1 MLSKKIK
8 FLKYKNRNFSINSKE
23 VKKNDIFFA
32 IEGSKQSGV
41 LYSSEALSK
50 GAFKVV
56 TSKNI
61 KNKNYLVVKNVRKFL
76 AEACSVKYKEKP
88 NNIIA
93 VTGTNG
99 KSSVA
104 NFYFQILK
112 NLKKNSA
119 AIGTLGIFYKNK
131 FKRTSLTT
139 PDTITIHKE
148 LNFLKRN
155 KINYVCLEASSH
167 GLHQN
172 RLDSINFKA
181 GIFTNFTQ
189 DHLDYHKNL
198 KNYLKA
204 KLYLFSSLL
213 KKNSFAIIDTDI
225 PEYSILNKICK
236 RRKINILSFGSKGN
250 TIKLISHNYL
260 GKQQIIKINFLNKI
274 YNIRINLIGDFQIK
288 NLFAAI
294 LAAYLS
300 SENPNKIINTLSK
313 IKSTK
318 GRMQYVGSKKKHS
331 AVVVDYAHTPDA
343 LKKSLQTLAKQF
355 NKKIDLVFGCGG
367 DRDQGKRYKMGRIA
381 NQFASKI
388 YLTNDNPRSEN
399 PNFIISQIKKGCP
412 KSKIILDRKIAI
424 RSAIK
429 NLNTD
434 SILLIAGKGH
444 ENYQIINNKKKYF
457 SDQKVSKKFLK

>member
-8 FLKYKNRNFSINSKE
+8 FLKYQNRNFSINSKK
-23 VKKNDIFFA
+23 VNKNDIFFA
-32 IEGSKQSGV
+32 IEGSKQSGS

-50 GAFKVV
+50 GAYKIV

-61 KNKNYLVVKNVRKFL
+61 RNKNYLIVKNVKKFL

-88 NNIIA
+88 KNIIA

-112 NLKKNSA
+112 NLKINSA

-131 FKRTSLTT
+131 VKRINLTT
-139 PDTITIHKE
+139 PDIITIHKE
-148 LNFLKRN
+148 LNFLKKK
-155 KINYVCLEASSH
+155 KIDNVCLEASSH

-172 RLDSINFKA
+172 RLDGINFTA

-198 KNYLKA
+198 KNYLQA

-213 KKNSFAIIDTDI
+213 KKNSFAILDTDI
-225 PEYSILNKICK
+225 PEFSIISKICK
-236 RRKINILSFGSKGN
+236 KRKIKILSFGSKGN
-250 TIKLISHNYL
+250 AIKLISHYYF
-260 GKQQIIKINFLNKI
+260 GKKQIIKINFLNKI
-274 YNIRINLIGDFQIK
+274 YNIKLDLIGDFQIK

-294 LAAYLS
+294 LASYLS
-300 SENPNKIINTLSK
+300 VKNPDQIINVLSK
-313 IKSTK
+313 IRSAT
-318 GRMQYVGSKKKHS
+318 GRMQYVGNKKKS

-355 NKKIDLVFGCGG
+355 NKKVDVVFGCGG
-367 DRDQGKRYKMGRIA
+367 DRDKGKRYKMGKIA

-399 PNFIISQIKKGCP
+399 PTSIINQIKTGC
-412 KSKIILDRKIAI
+412 SRAKIILDRKIAI
-424 RSAIK
+424 KTAIN
-429 NLNTD
+429 NLNTE
-434 SILLIAGKGH
+434 SNLLIAGKGH
-444 ENYQIINNKKKYF
+444 ENYQIINNQKKYF
-457 SDQKVSKKFLK
+457 SDQKVSKLFLK

>member
-8 FLKYKNRNFSINSKE
+8 LLKYQNRNFSINSKK
-23 VKKNDIFFA
+23 VNKNDIFFA
-32 IEGSKQSGV
+32 IEGSKQSGS

-50 GAFKVV
+50 GAYKVI

-61 KNKNYLVVKNVRKFL
+61 RNKNYLIVKNVKKFL
-76 AEACSVKYKEKP
+76 VEACSVKYKEKP
-88 NNIIA
+88 KNIIA

-112 NLKKNSA
+112 NLKINSA

-131 FKRTSLTT
+131 VKRTNLTT
-139 PDTITIHKE
+139 PDIITIHKE
-148 LNFLKRN
+148 LNFFKKK
-155 KINYVCLEASSH
+155 KIDNVCLEASSH

-172 RLDSINFKA
+172 RLDGINFTA

-198 KNYLKA
+198 KNYLQA

-213 KKNSFAIIDTDI
+213 KKNSFAIVDTDI
-225 PEYSILNKICK
+225 PEFPIINKICNK
-236 RRKINILSFGSKGN
+236 RKIKILSFGSRGN
-250 TIKLISHNYL
+250 AIKLISHYYF
-260 GKQQIIKINFLNKI
+260 GKKQIIKINFLNKI
-274 YNIRINLIGDFQIK
+274 YNIKVDLIGDFQIK
-288 NLFAAI
+288 NLFASM
-294 LAAYLS
+294 LASYLS
-300 SENPNKIINTLSK
+300 VKNSDKIVKTLSK
-313 IKSTK
+313 IKFAD
-318 GRMQYVGSKKKHS
+318 GRMQFVGIKEKS

-355 NKKIDLVFGCGG
+355 NKKVDVVFGCGG
-367 DRDQGKRYKMGRIA
+367 DRDRGKRYKMGKIA

-399 PNFIISQIKKGCP
+399 PNSIIKQIKKGCSR
-412 KSKIILDRKIAI
+412 SKIILDRKIAI
-424 RSAIK
+424 KTAIN

-444 ENYQIINNKKKYF
+444 ENYQIINNQKKYF
-457 SDQKVSKKFLK
+457 SDQKVSKFFLK

>member
-8 FLKYKNRNFSINSKE
+8 FLKYQNRNFSINSKK
-23 VKKNDIFFA
+23 VNKNDIFFA
-32 IEGSKQSGV
+32 IEGSKQSGS

-50 GAFKVV
+50 GAYKIV

-61 KNKNYLVVKNVRKFL
+61 RNKNYLIVKNVKKFL

-88 NNIIA
+88 KNIIA

-112 NLKKNSA
+112 NLKINSA

-131 FKRTSLTT
+131 VKRINLTT
-139 PDTITIHKE
+139 PDIITIHKE
-148 LNFLKRN
+148 LNFLKKK
-155 KINYVCLEASSH
+155 KIDNVCLEASSH

-172 RLDSINFKA
+172 RLDGINFTA

-198 KNYLKA
+198 KNYLQA

-213 KKNSFAIIDTDI
+213 KKNSFAVLDTDI
-225 PEYSILNKICK
+225 PEFSIISKICNK
-236 RRKINILSFGSKGN
+236 RKIKILSFGSKGN
-250 TIKLISHNYL
+250 AIKLISHYYF
-260 GKQQIIKINFLNKI
+260 GKKQIIKINFLNKI
-274 YNIRINLIGDFQIK
+274 YNIKLDLIGDFQIK

-294 LAAYLS
+294 LASYLS
-300 SENPNKIINTLSK
+300 EKNPDQIINVLSK
-313 IKSTK
+313 IRSAT
-318 GRMQYVGSKKKHS
+318 GRMQYVGNKKKS

-355 NKKIDLVFGCGG
+355 NKKVDIVFGCGG
-367 DRDQGKRYKMGRIA
+367 DRDKGKRYKMGKIA

-399 PNFIISQIKKGCP
+399 PTSIIKQIKTGC
-412 KSKIILDRKIAI
+412 SRAKIILDRKIAI
-424 RSAIK
+424 KTAIN
-429 NLNTD
+429 NLNTE
-434 SILLIAGKGH
+434 SNLLIAGKGH
-444 ENYQIINNKKKYF
+444 ENYQIINNQKKYF
-457 SDQKVSKKFLK
+457 SDQKVSKLFLK

>member
-8 FLKYKNRNFSINSKE
+8 FLKYQNRNFSINSKK
-23 VKKNDIFFA
+23 VNKNDIFFA
-32 IEGSKQSGV
+32 IEGSKQSGS

-50 GAFKVV
+50 GAYKVV
-56 TSKNI
+56 TSKKI
-61 KNKNYLVVKNVRKFL
+61 RNKNYLIVKNVKKFL

-88 NNIIA
+88 KNIIA

-112 NLKKNSA
+112 NLKINSA

-131 FKRTSLTT
+131 VKRTNLTT
-139 PDTITIHKE
+139 PDIITIHKE
-148 LNFLKRN
+148 LNFLKKK
-155 KINYVCLEASSH
+155 KIDNVCLEASSH

-172 RLDSINFKA
+172 RLDSINFTA

-198 KNYLKA
+198 KNYLQA

-213 KKNSFAIIDTDI
+213 KKNSFAILDTDI
-225 PEYSILNKICK
+225 PEFSIISKICK
-236 RRKINILSFGSKGN
+236 KRKIKILSFGSKGN
-250 TIKLISHNYL
+250 AIKLISHYYF
-260 GKQQIIKINFLNKI
+260 GKKQIIKINFLNKI
-274 YNIRINLIGDFQIK
+274 YNIKLDLIGDFQIK

-294 LAAYLS
+294 LASYLS
-300 SENPNKIINTLSK
+300 VKNPDQIINVLSK
-313 IKSTK
+313 IRSAT
-318 GRMQYVGSKKKHS
+318 GRMQYVGNKKKS

-355 NKKIDLVFGCGG
+355 NKKVDVVFGCGG
-367 DRDQGKRYKMGRIA
+367 DRDKGKRYKMGKIA

-399 PNFIISQIKKGCP
+399 PTSIINQIKTGCLRG
-412 KSKIILDRKIAI
+412 KIILDRKIAI
-424 RSAIK
+424 KTAIN
-429 NLNTD
+429 NLNTE
-434 SILLIAGKGH
+434 SNLLIAGKGH
-444 ENYQIINNKKKYF
+444 ENYQIINNQKKYF
-457 SDQKVSKKFLK
+457 SDQKVSKLFLK

>member
-8 FLKYKNRNFSINSKE
+8 HLKYQNRNFSINSKK
-23 VKKNDIFFA
+23 VNKNDIFFA
-32 IEGSKQSGV
+32 IEGSKQSGS

-50 GAFKVV
+50 GAYKVI

-61 KNKNYLVVKNVRKFL
+61 RNKNYLIVKNVKKFL
-76 AEACSVKYKEKP
+76 VEACSVKYKEKP
-88 NNIIA
+88 KNIIA

-112 NLKKNSA
+112 NLKINSA

-131 FKRTSLTT
+131 VKRTNLTT
-139 PDTITIHKE
+139 PDIITIHKE
-148 LNFLKRN
+148 LNFFKKK
-155 KINYVCLEASSH
+155 KIDNVCLEASSH

-172 RLDSINFKA
+172 RLDGINFTA

-198 KNYLKA
+198 KNYLRA

-213 KKNSFAIIDTDI
+213 KKNSFAIVDTDI
-225 PEYSILNKICK
+225 PEFPIINKICK
-236 RRKINILSFGSKGN
+236 KRKINILSFGSRGN
-250 TIKLISHNYL
+250 AIKLISHYYF
-260 GKQQIIKINFLNKI
+260 GKKQIIKINFLNKI
-274 YNIRINLIGDFQIK
+274 YNIKVDLIGDFQIK
-288 NLFAAI
+288 NLFASI
-294 LAAYLS
+294 LASYLS
-300 SENPNKIINTLSK
+300 VKNSDKIVKTLSK
-313 IKSTK
+313 IKSAD
-318 GRMQYVGSKKKHS
+318 GRMQSVGTKGKS

-355 NKKIDLVFGCGG
+355 NKKVDVVFGCGG
-367 DRDQGKRYKMGRIA
+367 DRDRGKRYKMGKIA

-399 PNFIISQIKKGCP
+399 PNSIIKQIKKGCSR
-412 KSKIILDRKIAI
+412 SKIILDRKIAI
-424 RSAIK
+424 KTAIN

-444 ENYQIINNKKKYF
+444 ENYQIINNQKKYF
-457 SDQKVSKKFLK
+457 SDQKVSKFFLK

>member
-8 FLKYKNRNFSINSKE
+8 FLKYKNRNFSINSKN

-32 IEGSKQSGV
+32 MEGSKQSGN

-50 GAFKVV
+50 GAYKVV
-56 TSKNI
+56 TSKNT
-61 KNKNYLVVKNVRKFL
+61 KNKNYLIVKNVNKFL
-76 AEACSVKYKEKP
+76 AKACSVKYKEKP
-88 NNIIA
+88 KNIIT

-112 NLKKNSA
+112 NLKINSA

-131 FKRTSLTT
+131 VKRTNLTT
-139 PDTITIHKE
+139 PDIITIHKE
-148 LNFLKRN
+148 LNFLKKN
-155 KINYVCLEASSH
+155 KIDNVCLEASSH

-172 RLDSINFKA
+172 RLDGINFTA

-198 KNYLKA
+198 KKYLQA
-204 KLYLFSSLL
+204 KLSLFSSLL
-213 KKNSFAIIDTDI
+213 KKNSFAILDTDI
-225 PEYSILNKICK
+225 SEFSIINKICK
-236 RRKINILSFGSKGN
+236 KRKIKILSFGSRGN
-250 TIKLISHNYL
+250 TIKLISHYYF
-260 GKQQIIKINFLNKI
+260 GKKQIIKINFLNKI
-274 YNIRINLIGDFQIK
+274 YNIKLNLIGDFQIK
-288 NLFAAI
+288 NVLAAI
-294 LAAYLS
+294 LASYLS
-300 SENPNKIINTLSK
+300 VKNPDQIINTLSK
-313 IKSTK
+313 IKSAT
-318 GRMQYVGSKKKHS
+318 GRMQYVGNKKKS

-355 NKKIDLVFGCGG
+355 NKKVDVVFGCGG
-367 DRDQGKRYKMGRIA
+367 DRDKGKRYKMGEIA
-381 NQFASKI
+381 DQFASKI

-399 PNFIISQIKKGCP
+399 PTSIIKQIKKGCSR
-412 KSKIILDRKIAI
+412 SKIILDRKMAI
-424 RSAIK
+424 KSAIN

-444 ENYQIINNKKKYF
+444 ENYQIINNQKKYF
-457 SDQKVSKKFLK
+457 SDQKVSKFFLK

>member
-8 FLKYKNRNFSINSKE
+8 FLKYKNRNFSINSKK

-32 IEGSKQSGV
+32 MEGSKQSGN

-50 GAFKVV
+50 GAYKVV
-56 TSKNI
+56 TSKNT
-61 KNKNYLVVKNVRKFL
+61 KNKNYLIVKNVNKFL

-88 NNIIA
+88 KNIIA

-112 NLKKNSA
+112 NLKINSA

-131 FKRTSLTT
+131 VKRTNLTT
-139 PDTITIHKE
+139 PDIITIHKE
-148 LNFLKRN
+148 LNFLKKN
-155 KINYVCLEASSH
+155 KIDNVCLEASSH

-172 RLDSINFKA
+172 RLDGINFTA

-198 KNYLKA
+198 KKYLQA
-204 KLYLFSSLL
+204 KLSLFSSLL
-213 KKNSFAIIDTDI
+213 KKNSFAVLDTDI
-225 PEYSILNKICK
+225 PEFSIINKICK
-236 RRKINILSFGSKGN
+236 KRKIKILSFGSRGN
-250 TIKLISHNYL
+250 TIKLISHYYF
-260 GKQQIIKINFLNKI
+260 GKKQIIKINFLNKI
-274 YNIRINLIGDFQIK
+274 YNIKLDLIGDFQIK

-294 LAAYLS
+294 LASYLS
-300 SENPNKIINTLSK
+300 VKNPDQIINTLSK
-313 IKSTK
+313 IKSAN
-318 GRMQYVGSKKKHS
+318 GRMQYVGKKKKS

-355 NKKIDLVFGCGG
+355 NKKVDVVFGCGG
-367 DRDQGKRYKMGRIA
+367 DRDKGKRYKMGEIA
-381 NQFASKI
+381 DQFASKI

-399 PNFIISQIKKGCP
+399 PTSIIKQIKKGCSR
-412 KSKIILDRKIAI
+412 SKIILDRKMAI
-424 RSAIK
+424 KSAIN

-444 ENYQIINNKKKYF
+444 ENYQIINNQKKYF
-457 SDQKVSKKFLK
+457 SDQKVSKFFLK

>member
-8 FLKYKNRNFSINSKE
+8 FLKYKNRNFSINSKK

-32 IEGSKQSGV
+32 MEGSKQSGN

-50 GAFKVV
+50 GAYKVV
-56 TSKNI
+56 TSKNT
-61 KNKNYLVVKNVRKFL
+61 KNKNYLVVKNVNKFL
-76 AEACSVKYKEKP
+76 AEACSAKYKEKP
-88 NNIIA
+88 KNIIA

-112 NLKKNSA
+112 NLKINSA

-131 FKRTSLTT
+131 VKRTNLTT
-139 PDTITIHKE
+139 PDIITIHKE
-148 LNFLKRN
+148 LNFLKKN
-155 KINYVCLEASSH
+155 KIDNVCLEASSH

-172 RLDSINFKA
+172 RLDDINFTA

-198 KNYLKA
+198 KKYLQA
-204 KLYLFSSLL
+204 KLSLFSSLL
-213 KKNSFAIIDTDI
+213 KKNSFAVLDTDI
-225 PEYSILNKICK
+225 PEFSIINKICK
-236 RRKINILSFGSKGN
+236 KRKIKILSFGSRGN
-250 TIKLISHNYL
+250 TIKLISHYYF
-260 GKQQIIKINFLNKI
+260 GKKQIIKINFLNKI
-274 YNIRINLIGDFQIK
+274 YNIKLDLIGDFQIK
-288 NLFAAI
+288 NVLAAI
-294 LAAYLS
+294 LASYLS
-300 SENPNKIINTLSK
+300 VKNPDQIINTLSK
-313 IKSTK
+313 IKSAT
-318 GRMQYVGSKKKHS
+318 GRMQYVGNKKKS

-355 NKKIDLVFGCGG
+355 NKKVDVVFGCGG
-367 DRDQGKRYKMGRIA
+367 DRDKGKRYKMGDIA
-381 NQFASKI
+381 DQFASKI

-399 PNFIISQIKKGCP
+399 PISIIKQIKKGCSR
-412 KSKIILDRKIAI
+412 SKIILDRKMAI
-424 RSAIK
+424 KSAIN

-444 ENYQIINNKKKYF
+444 ENYQIINNQKKYF
-457 SDQKVSKKFLK
+457 SDQKVSKFFLK

>member
-8 FLKYKNRNFSINSKE
+8 FLKYQNRNFSINTKK
-23 VKKNDIFFA
+23 VNKNDIFFA
-32 IEGSKQSGV
+32 IEGSKQSGS

-50 GAFKVV
+50 GAYKIV

-61 KNKNYLVVKNVRKFL
+61 RNKNYLIVKNVKKFL

-88 NNIIA
+88 KNIIA

-112 NLKKNSA
+112 NLKINSA

-131 FKRTSLTT
+131 VKRTNLTT
-139 PDTITIHKE
+139 PDIITIHKE
-148 LNFLKRN
+148 LNFLKKK
-155 KINYVCLEASSH
+155 KIDNVCLEASSH

-172 RLDSINFKA
+172 RLDGINFTA

-198 KNYLKA
+198 KNYLQA

-213 KKNSFAIIDTDI
+213 KKNSFAILDTDI
-225 PEYSILNKICK
+225 PEFSIISKICK
-236 RRKINILSFGSKGN
+236 KRKIKILSFGSKGN
-250 TIKLISHNYL
+250 AIKLISHYYF
-260 GKQQIIKINFLNKI
+260 GKKQIIKINFLNKI
-274 YNIRINLIGDFQIK
+274 YNIKLDLIGDFQIK

-294 LAAYLS
+294 LASYLS
-300 SENPNKIINTLSK
+300 VKNPDQIINVLSK
-313 IKSTK
+313 IRSAT
-318 GRMQYVGSKKKHS
+318 GRMQYVGNKKKS

-343 LKKSLQTLAKQF
+343 LKKSLLTLAKQF
-355 NKKIDLVFGCGG
+355 NKKVDVVFGCGG
-367 DRDQGKRYKMGRIA
+367 DRDKGKRYKMGKIA

-399 PNFIISQIKKGCP
+399 PTSIINQIKTGCLRG
-412 KSKIILDRKIAI
+412 KIILDRKIAI
-424 RSAIK
+424 KTAIN
-429 NLNTD
+429 NLNTE
-434 SILLIAGKGH
+434 SNLLIAGKGH
-444 ENYQIINNKKKYF
+444 ENYQIINNQKKYF
-457 SDQKVSKKFLK
+457 SDQKVSKLFLK

>member
-8 FLKYKNRNFSINSKE
+8 FLKYQNRNFSINSKK
-23 VKKNDIFFA
+23 VNKNDIFFA
-32 IEGSKQSGV
+32 IEGSKQSGS

-50 GAFKVV
+50 GAYKVV
-56 TSKNI
+56 TSKKI
-61 KNKNYLVVKNVRKFL
+61 RNKNYLIVKNVKKFL

-88 NNIIA
+88 KNIIA

-112 NLKKNSA
+112 NLKINSA

-131 FKRTSLTT
+131 VKRINLTT
-139 PDTITIHKE
+139 PDIITIHKE
-148 LNFLKRN
+148 LNFLKKK
-155 KINYVCLEASSH
+155 KIDNVCLEASSH

-172 RLDSINFKA
+172 RLDGINFTA

-198 KNYLKA
+198 KNYLQA

-213 KKNSFAIIDTDI
+213 KKNSFAIVDTDI
-225 PEYSILNKICK
+225 PEFPIISKICK
-236 RRKINILSFGSKGN
+236 KRKIKILSFGSRGN
-250 TIKLISHNYL
+250 TIKLISHYYF
-260 GKQQIIKINFLNKI
+260 GKKQIIKINFLNKI
-274 YNIRINLIGDFQIK
+274 YNIKLDLIGDFQIK

-294 LAAYLS
+294 LASYLS
-300 SENPNKIINTLSK
+300 VKNPDQIINVLSK
-313 IKSTK
+313 IRSAT
-318 GRMQYVGSKKKHS
+318 GRMQYVGNKKKS

-355 NKKIDLVFGCGG
+355 NKKVDVVFGCGG
-367 DRDQGKRYKMGRIA
+367 DRDKGKRYKMGKIA

-399 PNFIISQIKKGCP
+399 PASIAKQIKKGC
-412 KSKIILDRKIAI
+412 SRAKIILDRKIAI
-424 RSAIK
+424 KTAIN
-429 NLNTD
+429 NLNTE
-434 SILLIAGKGH
+434 SNLLIAGKGH
-444 ENYQIINNKKKYF
+444 ENYQIINNQKKYF
-457 SDQKVSKKFLK
+457 SDQKVSKLFLK

>member
-8 FLKYKNRNFSINSKE
+8 FLKYQNRNFSINSKK
-23 VKKNDIFFA
+23 VNKNDIFFA
-32 IEGSKQSGV
+32 IEGSKQSGS

-50 GAFKVV
+50 GAYKVV

-61 KNKNYLVVKNVRKFL
+61 KNKNYLIVKNVNKFL

-88 NNIIA
+88 KNIIA

-112 NLKKNSA
+112 NLKINSA

-131 FKRTSLTT
+131 VKRTNLTT
-139 PDTITIHKE
+139 PDIITIHKE
-148 LNFLKRN
+148 LNFLKKN
-155 KINYVCLEASSH
+155 KIDNVCLEASSH

-172 RLDSINFKA
+172 RLDGINFTA

-198 KNYLKA
+198 KNYLQA

-213 KKNSFAIIDTDI
+213 KKNSFAILDTDI
-225 PEYSILNKICK
+225 PEFSIISKICK
-236 RRKINILSFGSKGN
+236 KRKIKILSFGSKGN
-250 TIKLISHNYL
+250 AIKLISHYYF
-260 GKQQIIKINFLNKI
+260 GKKQIIKINFLNKI
-274 YNIRINLIGDFQIK
+274 YNIKLDLIGDFQIK

-294 LAAYLS
+294 LASYLS
-300 SENPNKIINTLSK
+300 VKNPDQIINVLSK
-313 IKSTK
+313 IRSAT
-318 GRMQYVGSKKKHS
+318 GRMQYVGNKKKS

-355 NKKIDLVFGCGG
+355 NKKVDVVFGCGG
-367 DRDQGKRYKMGRIA
+367 DRDKGKRYKMGKIA

-399 PNFIISQIKKGCP
+399 PTSIIKQIKTGC
-412 KSKIILDRKIAI
+412 SRAKIILDRKIAI
-424 RSAIK
+424 KTAIN
-429 NLNTD
+429 NLNTE
-434 SILLIAGKGH
+434 SNLLIAGKGH
-444 ENYQIINNKKKYF
+444 ENYQIINNQKKYF
-457 SDQKVSKKFLK
+457 SDQKVSKLFLK

>member
-119 AIGTLGIFYKNK
+119 TIGTLGIFYKNK

-155 KINYVCLEASSH
+155 TINYVCLEASSH

-300 SENPNKIINTLSK
+300 AKNPNKIINTLSK

>member
-8 FLKYKNRNFSINSKE
+8 FLKYQNRNFSINSKK
-23 VKKNDIFFA
+23 VNKNDIFFA
-32 IEGSKQSGV
+32 IEGSKQSGS

-50 GAFKVV
+50 GAYKVV
-56 TSKNI
+56 TSKKI
-61 KNKNYLVVKNVRKFL
+61 RNKNYLIVKNVKKFL

-88 NNIIA
+88 KNIIA

-112 NLKKNSA
+112 NLKINSA

-131 FKRTSLTT
+131 VKRTNLTT
-139 PDTITIHKE
+139 PDIITIHKE
-148 LNFLKRN
+148 LNFLKKK
-155 KINYVCLEASSH
+155 KIDNVCLEASSH

-172 RLDSINFKA
+172 RLDGINFTA

-198 KNYLKA
+198 KNYLQA

-213 KKNSFAIIDTDI
+213 KKNSFAILDTDI
-225 PEYSILNKICK
+225 PEFSIISKICK
-236 RRKINILSFGSKGN
+236 KRKIKILSFGSKGN
-250 TIKLISHNYL
+250 AIKLISHYYF
-260 GKQQIIKINFLNKI
+260 GKKQIIKINFLNKI
-274 YNIRINLIGDFQIK
+274 YNIKLDLIGDFQIK

-294 LAAYLS
+294 LASYLS
-300 SENPNKIINTLSK
+300 VKNPDQIINVLSK
-313 IKSTK
+313 IRSAT
-318 GRMQYVGSKKKHS
+318 GRMQYVGNKKKS

-355 NKKIDLVFGCGG
+355 NKKVDVVFGCGG
-367 DRDQGKRYKMGRIA
+367 DRDKGKRYKMGKIA

-399 PNFIISQIKKGCP
+399 PTSIINQIKTGCLRG
-412 KSKIILDRKIAI
+412 KIILDRKIAI
-424 RSAIK
+424 KTAIN
-429 NLNTD
+429 NLNTE
-434 SILLIAGKGH
+434 SNLLIAGKGH
-444 ENYQIINNKKKYF
+444 ENYQIINNQKKYF
-457 SDQKVSKKFLK
+457 SDQKVSKLFLK

>member
-8 FLKYKNRNFSINSKE
+8 HLKYQNRNFSINSKK
-23 VKKNDIFFA
+23 VNKNDIFFA
-32 IEGSKQSGV
+32 IEGSKQSGS

-50 GAFKVV
+50 GAYKVI

-61 KNKNYLVVKNVRKFL
+61 RNKNYLIVKNVKKFL
-76 AEACSVKYKEKP
+76 VEACSVKYKEKP
-88 NNIIA
+88 KNIIA

-112 NLKKNSA
+112 NLKINSA

-131 FKRTSLTT
+131 VKRTNLTT
-139 PDTITIHKE
+139 PDIITIHKE
-148 LNFLKRN
+148 LNFFKKK
-155 KINYVCLEASSH
+155 KIDNVCLEASSH

-172 RLDSINFKA
+172 RLDGINFTA

-198 KNYLKA
+198 KNYLRA

-213 KKNSFAIIDTDI
+213 KKNSFAILDTDI
-225 PEYSILNKICK
+225 PEFPIINKICK
-236 RRKINILSFGSKGN
+236 KRKINILSFGSRGN
-250 TIKLISHNYL
+250 AIKLISHYYF
-260 GKQQIIKINFLNKI
+260 GKKQIIKINFLNKI
-274 YNIRINLIGDFQIK
+274 YNIKLDLIGDFQIK
-288 NLFAAI
+288 NLFASM
-294 LAAYLS
+294 LASYLS
-300 SENPNKIINTLSK
+300 VKNSDKIVKTLSK
-313 IKSTK
+313 IKSAD
-318 GRMQYVGSKKKHS
+318 GRMQSVGTKGKS

-355 NKKIDLVFGCGG
+355 NKKVDVVFGCGG
-367 DRDQGKRYKMGRIA
+367 DRDKGKRYKMGKIA

-399 PNFIISQIKKGCP
+399 PNSIIKQIKKGCSR
-412 KSKIILDRKIAI
+412 SKIILDRKIAI
-424 RSAIK
+424 KTAIN
-429 NLNTD
+429 NLNND

-444 ENYQIINNKKKYF
+444 ENYQIINNQKKYF
-457 SDQKVSKKFLK
+457 SDQKVSKFFLK

>member
-8 FLKYKNRNFSINSKE
+8 FLKYKNRNFSINSKK

-32 IEGSKQSGV
+32 MEGSKQSGN

-50 GAFKVV
+50 GAYKVV
-56 TSKNI
+56 TSKNT
-61 KNKNYLVVKNVRKFL
+61 KNKNYLIVKNVNKFL
-76 AEACSVKYKEKP
+76 AEACSAKYKEKP
-88 NNIIA
+88 KNIIA

-112 NLKKNSA
+112 NLKINSA

-131 FKRTSLTT
+131 VKRTNLTT
-139 PDTITIHKE
+139 PDIITIHKE
-148 LNFLKRN
+148 LNFLKKN
-155 KINYVCLEASSH
+155 KIDNVCLEASSH

-172 RLDSINFKA
+172 RLDGINFTA

-198 KNYLKA
+198 KKYLQA
-204 KLYLFSSLL
+204 KLSLFSSLL
-213 KKNSFAIIDTDI
+213 KKNSFAVLDTDI
-225 PEYSILNKICK
+225 PEFSIINKICK
-236 RRKINILSFGSKGN
+236 KRKIKILSFGSRGN
-250 TIKLISHNYL
+250 TIKLISHYYF
-260 GKQQIIKINFLNKI
+260 GKKQIIKINFLNKI
-274 YNIRINLIGDFQIK
+274 YNIKLDLIGDFQIK
-288 NLFAAI
+288 NVLAAI
-294 LAAYLS
+294 LASYLS
-300 SENPNKIINTLSK
+300 VKNPDQIINTLSK
-313 IKSTK
+313 IKSAT
-318 GRMQYVGSKKKHS
+318 GRMQYVGNKKKS

-355 NKKIDLVFGCGG
+355 NKKVDVVFGCGG
-367 DRDQGKRYKMGRIA
+367 DRDKGKRYKMGDIA
-381 NQFASKI
+381 DQFASKI

-399 PNFIISQIKKGCP
+399 PTSIIKQIKKGCSR
-412 KSKIILDRKIAI
+412 SKIILDRKMAI
-424 RSAIK
+424 KSAIN

-444 ENYQIINNKKKYF
+444 ENYQIINNQKKYF
-457 SDQKVSKKFLK
+457 SDQKVSKFFLK

>member
-8 FLKYKNRNFSINSKE
+8 FLKYKNRNFSINSKK

-32 IEGSKQSGV
+32 MEGSKQSGN

-50 GAFKVV
+50 GAYKVV

-61 KNKNYLVVKNVRKFL
+61 KNKNYLIVKNVNKFL

-88 NNIIA
+88 KNIIA

-112 NLKKNSA
+112 NLKINSA

-131 FKRTSLTT
+131 VKRTNLTT
-139 PDTITIHKE
+139 PDIITIHKE
-148 LNFLKRN
+148 LNFLKKN
-155 KINYVCLEASSH
+155 KIDNVCLEASSH

-172 RLDSINFKA
+172 RLDGINFTA

-198 KNYLKA
+198 KKYLQA
-204 KLYLFSSLL
+204 KLSLFSSLL
-213 KKNSFAIIDTDI
+213 KKNSFAVLDTDI
-225 PEYSILNKICK
+225 PEFSIINKICK
-236 RRKINILSFGSKGN
+236 KRKIKILSFGSRGN
-250 TIKLISHNYL
+250 TIKLISHYYF
-260 GKQQIIKINFLNKI
+260 GKKQIIKINFLNKI
-274 YNIRINLIGDFQIK
+274 YNIKLDLIGDFQIK
-288 NLFAAI
+288 NLLAAI
-294 LAAYLS
+294 LASYLS
-300 SENPNKIINTLSK
+300 VKNPDQIINTLSK
-313 IKSTK
+313 IKSAT
-318 GRMQYVGSKKKHS
+318 GRMQYVGNKKKS

-355 NKKIDLVFGCGG
+355 NKKVDVVFGCGG
-367 DRDQGKRYKMGRIA
+367 DRDKGKRYKMGDIA
-381 NQFASKI
+381 DQFASKI

-399 PNFIISQIKKGCP
+399 PISIIKQIKKGCSR
-412 KSKIILDRKIAI
+412 SKIILDRKMAI
-424 RSAIK
+424 KSAIN

-444 ENYQIINNKKKYF
+444 ENYQIINNQKKYF
-457 SDQKVSKKFLK
+457 SDQKVSKFFLK

>member
-8 FLKYKNRNFSINSKE
+8 FLKYKNRNFSINSKKI
-23 VKKNDIFFA
+23 KKNDIFFA
-32 IEGSKQSGV
+32 MEGSKQSGN

-50 GAFKVV
+50 GAYKVV

-61 KNKNYLVVKNVRKFL
+61 RNKNYLIVKNVNKFL
-76 AEACSVKYKEKP
+76 AEACSIKYKEKP
-88 NNIIA
+88 KNIIA

-112 NLKKNSA
+112 NLKINSA

-131 FKRTSLTT
+131 VKRTNLTT
-139 PDTITIHKE
+139 PDIITIHKE
-148 LNFLKRN
+148 LNFLKKN
-155 KINYVCLEASSH
+155 KIDNVCLEASSH

-172 RLDSINFKA
+172 RLDGINFTA

-198 KNYLKA
+198 KKYLQA
-204 KLYLFSSLL
+204 KLSLFSSLL
-213 KKNSFAIIDTDI
+213 KKNSFAVLDTDI
-225 PEYSILNKICK
+225 PEFSIINKICK
-236 RRKINILSFGSKGN
+236 KRKIKILSFGSRGN
-250 TIKLISHNYL
+250 TIKLISHYYF
-260 GKQQIIKINFLNKI
+260 GKKQIIKINFLNKI
-274 YNIRINLIGDFQIK
+274 YNIKLDLIGDFQIK
-288 NLFAAI
+288 NVLAAI
-294 LAAYLS
+294 LASYLS
-300 SENPNKIINTLSK
+300 VKNPDQIINTLSK
-313 IKSTK
+313 IKSAT
-318 GRMQYVGSKKKHS
+318 GRMQYVGNKKKS

-355 NKKIDLVFGCGG
+355 NKKVDVVFGCGG
-367 DRDQGKRYKMGRIA
+367 DRDKGKRYKMGDIA
-381 NQFASKI
+381 DQFASKI

-399 PNFIISQIKKGCP
+399 PISIIKQIKKGCSR
-412 KSKIILDRKIAI
+412 SKIILDRKMAI
-424 RSAIK
+424 KSAIN

-444 ENYQIINNKKKYF
+444 ENYQIINNQKKYF
-457 SDQKVSKKFLK
+457 SDQKVSKFFLK

>member
-8 FLKYKNRNFSINSKE
+8 FLKYQNRNFSINSKK
-23 VKKNDIFFA
+23 VNKKDIFFA
-32 IEGSKQSGV
+32 IEGSKQSGS

-50 GAFKVV
+50 GAYKVI

-61 KNKNYLVVKNVRKFL
+61 RNKNYLIVKNVKKFL
-76 AEACSVKYKEKP
+76 VEACSVKYKEKP
-88 NNIIA
+88 KNIIA

-99 KSSVA
+99 KSTVA

-112 NLKKNSA
+112 NLKINSA

-131 FKRTSLTT
+131 VKRTNLTT
-139 PDTITIHKE
+139 PDIITIHKE
-148 LNFLKRN
+148 LNFLKKK
-155 KINYVCLEASSH
+155 KIDNVCLEASSH

-172 RLDSINFKA
+172 RLDGINFTA

-198 KNYLKA
+198 KNYLQA

-213 KKNSFAIIDTDI
+213 KKNSFAIVDTDI
-225 PEYSILNKICK
+225 PEFPIINKICK
-236 RRKINILSFGSKGN
+236 KRKIKILSFGSKGN
-250 TIKLISHNYL
+250 AIKLISHYYF
-260 GKQQIIKINFLNKI
+260 GKKQIIKINFLNKI
-274 YNIRINLIGDFQIK
+274 YNIKLDLIGDFQIK

-294 LAAYLS
+294 LASYLS
-300 SENPNKIINTLSK
+300 VKNPDQIINVLSK
-313 IKSTK
+313 IRSAT
-318 GRMQYVGSKKKHS
+318 GRMQYVGNKKKS
-331 AVVVDYAHTPDA
+331 AIVVDYAHTPDA

-355 NKKIDLVFGCGG
+355 NKKVDVVFGCGG
-367 DRDQGKRYKMGRIA
+367 DRDKGKRYKMGKIA

-399 PNFIISQIKKGCP
+399 PNSIIKQIKKGCSR
-412 KSKIILDRKIAI
+412 SKIILDRKIAI
-424 RSAIK
+424 KTAIN

-457 SDQKVSKKFLK
+457 SDRKVSKFFLK

>member
-8 FLKYKNRNFSINSKE
+8 HLKYQNRNFSINSKK
-23 VKKNDIFFA
+23 VNKNDIFFA
-32 IEGSKQSGV
+32 IEGSKQSGS

-50 GAFKVV
+50 GAYKVI

-61 KNKNYLVVKNVRKFL
+61 RNKNYLIVKNVKKFL
-76 AEACSVKYKEKP
+76 VEACSVKYKEKP
-88 NNIIA
+88 KNIIA

-112 NLKKNSA
+112 NLKINSA

-131 FKRTSLTT
+131 VKRTNLTT
-139 PDTITIHKE
+139 PDIITIHKE
-148 LNFLKRN
+148 LNFFKKK
-155 KINYVCLEASSH
+155 KIDNVCLEASSH

-172 RLDSINFKA
+172 RLDGINFTA

-198 KNYLKA
+198 KNYLRA
-204 KLYLFSSLL
+204 KLNLFSSLL
-213 KKNSFAIIDTDI
+213 KKNSFAIVDTDI
-225 PEYSILNKICK
+225 PEFHIINKICK
-236 RRKINILSFGSKGN
+236 KRKIKILSFGSRGN
-250 TIKLISHNYL
+250 AIKLISHYYF
-260 GKQQIIKINFLNKI
+260 GKKQIIKINFLNKI
-274 YNIRINLIGDFQIK
+274 YNIKVDLIGDFQIK
-288 NLFAAI
+288 NLFASI
-294 LAAYLS
+294 LASYLS
-300 SENPNKIINTLSK
+300 VKNSDKIVKTLSK
-313 IKSTK
+313 IKSAD
-318 GRMQYVGSKKKHS
+318 GRMQSVGTKGKS

-355 NKKIDLVFGCGG
+355 NKKVDVVFGCGG
-367 DRDQGKRYKMGRIA
+367 DRDRGKRYKMGKIA

-399 PNFIISQIKKGCP
+399 PNSIIKQIKKGCSR
-412 KSKIILDRKIAI
+412 SKIILDRKIAI
-424 RSAIK
+424 KTAIN
-429 NLNTD
+429 NLNND

-444 ENYQIINNKKKYF
+444 ENYQIINNQKKYF
-457 SDQKVSKKFLK
+457 SDQKVSKFFLK

>member
-8 FLKYKNRNFSINSKE
+8 HLKYQNRNFSINSKK
-23 VKKNDIFFA
+23 VNKNDIFFA
-32 IEGSKQSGV
+32 IEGSKQSGS

-50 GAFKVV
+50 GAYKVI

-61 KNKNYLVVKNVRKFL
+61 RNENYLIVKNVKKFL
-76 AEACSVKYKEKP
+76 VEACSVKYKEKP
-88 NNIIA
+88 KNIIA

-112 NLKKNSA
+112 NLKINSA

-131 FKRTSLTT
+131 VKRTNLTT
-139 PDTITIHKE
+139 PDIITIHKE
-148 LNFLKRN
+148 LNFFKKK
-155 KINYVCLEASSH
+155 KIDNVCLEASSH

-172 RLDSINFKA
+172 RLDGINFTA

-198 KNYLKA
+198 KNYLRA

-213 KKNSFAIIDTDI
+213 KKNSFAIVDTDI
-225 PEYSILNKICK
+225 PEFPIINKICK
-236 RRKINILSFGSKGN
+236 KRKINILSFGSRGN
-250 TIKLISHNYL
+250 AIKLISHYYF
-260 GKQQIIKINFLNKI
+260 GKKQIIKINFLNKI
-274 YNIRINLIGDFQIK
+274 YNIKVDLIGDFQIK
-288 NLFAAI
+288 NLFASM
-294 LAAYLS
+294 LASYLS
-300 SENPNKIINTLSK
+300 VKNSDKIVKTLSK
-313 IKSTK
+313 IKSAD
-318 GRMQYVGSKKKHS
+318 GRMQSVGTKGKS

-355 NKKIDLVFGCGG
+355 NKKVDVVFGCGG
-367 DRDQGKRYKMGRIA
+367 DRDRGKRYKMGKIA

-399 PNFIISQIKKGCP
+399 PNSIIKQIKKGCSR
-412 KSKIILDRKIAI
+412 SKIILDRKIAI
-424 RSAIK
+424 KTAIN
-429 NLNTD
+429 NLNND

-444 ENYQIINNKKKYF
+444 ENYQIINNQKKYF
-457 SDQKVSKKFLK
+457 SDQKVSKFFLK

>member
-8 FLKYKNRNFSINSKE
+8 FLKYKNRNFSINSKK

-32 IEGSKQSGV
+32 MGGSKQSGN

-50 GAFKVV
+50 GAYKVV
-56 TSKNI
+56 TSKNT
-61 KNKNYLVVKNVRKFL
+61 KNKNYLVVKNVNKFL
-76 AEACSVKYKEKP
+76 AEACSAKYKEKP
-88 NNIIA
+88 KNIIA

-112 NLKKNSA
+112 NLKINSA

-131 FKRTSLTT
+131 VKRTNLTT
-139 PDTITIHKE
+139 PDIITIHKE
-148 LNFLKRN
+148 LNFLKKN
-155 KINYVCLEASSH
+155 KIDNVCLEASSH

-172 RLDSINFKA
+172 RLDGINFTA

-198 KNYLKA
+198 KKYLQV
-204 KLYLFSSLL
+204 KLSLFSSLL
-213 KKNSFAIIDTDI
+213 KKNSFAVLDTDI
-225 PEYSILNKICK
+225 PEFSIINKICK
-236 RRKINILSFGSKGN
+236 KRKIKILSFGSRGN
-250 TIKLISHNYL
+250 TIKLISHYYF
-260 GKQQIIKINFLNKI
+260 GKKQIIKINFLNKI
-274 YNIRINLIGDFQIK
+274 YNIKLDLIGDFQIK
-288 NLFAAI
+288 NVLAAI
-294 LAAYLS
+294 LASYLS
-300 SENPNKIINTLSK
+300 VKNPDQIINTLSK
-313 IKSTK
+313 IKSAT
-318 GRMQYVGSKKKHS
+318 GRMQYVGNKKKS

-355 NKKIDLVFGCGG
+355 NKKVDVVFGCGG
-367 DRDQGKRYKMGRIA
+367 DRDKGKRYKMGDIA
-381 NQFASKI
+381 DQFASKI

-399 PNFIISQIKKGCP
+399 PISIIKQIKKGCSR
-412 KSKIILDRKIAI
+412 SKIILDRKMAI
-424 RSAIK
+424 KSAIN

-444 ENYQIINNKKKYF
+444 ENYQIINNQKKYF
-457 SDQKVSKKFLK
+457 SDQKVSKFFLK

>member
-8 FLKYKNRNFSINSKE
+8 FLKYKNRNFSINSKKI
-23 VKKNDIFFA
+23 KKNDIFFA
-32 IEGSKQSGV
+32 MEGSKQSGN

-50 GAFKVV
+50 GAYKVV
-56 TSKNI
+56 TSKNT
-61 KNKNYLVVKNVRKFL
+61 KNKNYLIVENVNKFL
-76 AEACSVKYKEKP
+76 AGACSAKYKEKP
-88 NNIIA
+88 KNIIA

-112 NLKKNSA
+112 NLKINSA

-131 FKRTSLTT
+131 VKRTNLTT
-139 PDTITIHKE
+139 PDIITIHKE
-148 LNFLKRN
+148 LNFLKKD
-155 KINYVCLEASSH
+155 KIDNVCLEASSH

-172 RLDSINFKA
+172 RLDGINFTA

-198 KNYLKA
+198 KNYLQA
-204 KLYLFSSLL
+204 KLSLFSSLL
-213 KKNSFAIIDTDI
+213 KKNSFAVLDTDI
-225 PEYSILNKICK
+225 PEFSIINKICK
-236 RRKINILSFGSKGN
+236 KRKIKILSFGSRGN
-250 TIKLISHNYL
+250 TIKLISHYYF
-260 GKQQIIKINFLNKI
+260 GKKQIIKINFLNKI
-274 YNIRINLIGDFQIK
+274 YNIKLDLIGDFQIK

-294 LAAYLS
+294 LASYLS
-300 SENPNKIINTLSK
+300 VKNPDQIINTLSK
-313 IKSTK
+313 IKSAT
-318 GRMQYVGSKKKHS
+318 GRMQYVGNKKKS

-355 NKKIDLVFGCGG
+355 NKKVDVVFGCGG
-367 DRDQGKRYKMGRIA
+367 DRDKGKRYKMGEIA
-381 NQFASKI
+381 DQFASKI

-399 PNFIISQIKKGCP
+399 PISIIKQIKKGCSR
-412 KSKIILDRKIAI
+412 SKIILDRKMAI
-424 RSAIK
+424 KSAIN

-444 ENYQIINNKKKYF
+444 ENYQIINNQKKYF
-457 SDQKVSKKFLK
+457 SDQKVSKIFLK

>member
-8 FLKYKNRNFSINSKE
+8 FLKYKNRNFSINSKK

-32 IEGSKQSGV
+32 MEGSKQSGN

-50 GAFKVV
+50 GAYKVV
-56 TSKNI
+56 TSKNT
-61 KNKNYLVVKNVRKFL
+61 KNKNYLIVKNVNKFL
-76 AEACSVKYKEKP
+76 AEACSAKYKEKP
-88 NNIIA
+88 KNIIA

-112 NLKKNSA
+112 NLKINSA

-131 FKRTSLTT
+131 VKRTNLTT
-139 PDTITIHKE
+139 PDIITIHKE
-148 LNFLKRN
+148 LNFLKKN
-155 KINYVCLEASSH
+155 KIDNVCLEASSH

-172 RLDSINFKA
+172 RLDGINFTA

-198 KNYLKA
+198 KKYLQA
-204 KLYLFSSLL
+204 KLSLFSSLL
-213 KKNSFAIIDTDI
+213 KKNSFAVLDTDI
-225 PEYSILNKICK
+225 PEFSIINKICK
-236 RRKINILSFGSKGN
+236 KRKIKILSFGSRGN
-250 TIKLISHNYL
+250 TIKLISHYYF
-260 GKQQIIKINFLNKI
+260 GKKQIIKINFLNKI
-274 YNIRINLIGDFQIK
+274 YNIKLDLIGDFQIK
-288 NLFAAI
+288 NVLAAI
-294 LAAYLS
+294 LASYLS
-300 SENPNKIINTLSK
+300 VKNPDQIINTLSK
-313 IKSTK
+313 IKSAT
-318 GRMQYVGSKKKHS
+318 GRMQYVGNKKKS

-355 NKKIDLVFGCGG
+355 NKKVDVVFGCGG
-367 DRDQGKRYKMGRIA
+367 DRDKGKRYKMGDIA
-381 NQFASKI
+381 DQFASKI

-399 PNFIISQIKKGCP
+399 PISIIKQIKKGCSR
-412 KSKIILDRKIAI
+412 SKIILDRKMAI
-424 RSAIK
+424 KSAIN

-444 ENYQIINNKKKYF
+444 ENYQIINNQKKCF
-457 SDQKVSKKFLK
+457 SDQKVSKFFLK

>member
-76 AEACSVKYKEKP
+76 AEACSIKYKEKP

-112 NLKKNSA
+112 SLKKNSA

-155 KINYVCLEASSH
+155 TINYVCLEASSH

-300 SENPNKIINTLSK
+300 AKNPNKIINTLSK

>member
-8 FLKYKNRNFSINSKE
+8 HLKYQNRNFSINSKK
-23 VKKNDIFFA
+23 VNKNDIFFA
-32 IEGSKQSGV
+32 IEGSKQSGS

-50 GAFKVV
+50 GAYKVI

-61 KNKNYLVVKNVRKFL
+61 RNKNYLIVKNVKKFL
-76 AEACSVKYKEKP
+76 VKACSVKYKEKP
-88 NNIIA
+88 KNIIA

-112 NLKKNSA
+112 NLKINSA

-131 FKRTSLTT
+131 VKRTNLTT
-139 PDTITIHKE
+139 PDIITIHKE
-148 LNFLKRN
+148 LNFFKKK
-155 KINYVCLEASSH
+155 KIDNVCLEASSH

-172 RLDSINFKA
+172 RLDGINFTA

-198 KNYLKA
+198 KNYLRA

-213 KKNSFAIIDTDI
+213 KKNSFAILDTDI
-225 PEYSILNKICK
+225 PEFPIINKICK
-236 RRKINILSFGSKGN
+236 KRKIKILSFGSRGN
-250 TIKLISHNYL
+250 AIKLISHYYF
-260 GKQQIIKINFLNKI
+260 GKKQIIKINFLNKI
-274 YNIRINLIGDFQIK
+274 YNIKVDLIGDFQIK
-288 NLFAAI
+288 NLFASI
-294 LAAYLS
+294 LASYLS
-300 SENPNKIINTLSK
+300 VKNSDKIVKTLSK
-313 IKSTK
+313 IKSAD
-318 GRMQYVGSKKKHS
+318 GRMQSVGTKGKS

-355 NKKIDLVFGCGG
+355 NKKVDVVFGCGG
-367 DRDQGKRYKMGRIA
+367 DRDKGKRYKMGKIA

-399 PNFIISQIKKGCP
+399 PNSIIKQIKKGCSR
-412 KSKIILDRKIAI
+412 SKIILDRKIAI
-424 RSAIK
+424 KTAIN

-444 ENYQIINNKKKYF
+444 ENYQIINNQKKYF
-457 SDQKVSKKFLK
+457 SDQKVSKFFLK

>member
-8 FLKYKNRNFSINSKE
+8 FLKYQNRNFSINSKK
-23 VKKNDIFFA
+23 VNKNDIFFA
-32 IEGSKQSGV
+32 IEGSKQSGS

-50 GAFKVV
+50 GAYKVV

-61 KNKNYLVVKNVRKFL
+61 RNKNYLIVKNVKKFL

-88 NNIIA
+88 KNIIA

-112 NLKKNSA
+112 NLKINSA

-131 FKRTSLTT
+131 VKRINLTT
-139 PDTITIHKE
+139 PDIITIHKE
-148 LNFLKRN
+148 LNFLKKN
-155 KINYVCLEASSH
+155 KIDNVCLEASSH

-172 RLDSINFKA
+172 RLDGINFTA

-198 KNYLKA
+198 KNYLQA

-213 KKNSFAIIDTDI
+213 KKNSFAILDTDI
-225 PEYSILNKICK
+225 PEFSIISKICK
-236 RRKINILSFGSKGN
+236 KRKIKILSFGSKGN
-250 TIKLISHNYL
+250 AIKLISHYYF
-260 GKQQIIKINFLNKI
+260 GKKQIIKINFLNKI
-274 YNIRINLIGDFQIK
+274 YNIKLDLIGDFQIK

-294 LAAYLS
+294 LASYLS
-300 SENPNKIINTLSK
+300 VKNPDQIINVLSK
-313 IKSTK
+313 IRSAT
-318 GRMQYVGSKKKHS
+318 GRMQYVGNKKKS

-355 NKKIDLVFGCGG
+355 NKKVDIVFGCGG
-367 DRDQGKRYKMGRIA
+367 DRDKGKRYKMGKIA

-399 PNFIISQIKKGCP
+399 PTSIVKQIKTGC
-412 KSKIILDRKIAI
+412 SRAKIILDRKIAI
-424 RSAIK
+424 KTAIN
-429 NLNTD
+429 NLNTE
-434 SILLIAGKGH
+434 SNLLIAGKGH
-444 ENYQIINNKKKYF
+444 ENYQIINNQKKYF
-457 SDQKVSKKFLK
+457 SDQKVSKLFLK

>member
-8 FLKYKNRNFSINSKE
+8 FLKYKNRNFSINSKK

-32 IEGSKQSGV
+32 MEGSKQSGN

-50 GAFKVV
+50 GAYKVV

-61 KNKNYLVVKNVRKFL
+61 KNKNYLIVKNVKKFL
-76 AEACSVKYKEKP
+76 VEACSVKYKEKP
-88 NNIIA
+88 KNIIA

-112 NLKKNSA
+112 NLKINSA

-131 FKRTSLTT
+131 VKRTNLTT
-139 PDTITIHKE
+139 PDIITIHKE
-148 LNFLKRN
+148 LNFLKKN
-155 KINYVCLEASSH
+155 KIDNVCLEASSH

-172 RLDSINFKA
+172 RLDGINFTA

-198 KNYLKA
+198 KKYLQA
-204 KLYLFSSLL
+204 KLSLFSSLL
-213 KKNSFAIIDTDI
+213 KKNSFAVLDTDI
-225 PEYSILNKICK
+225 PEFSIINKICK
-236 RRKINILSFGSKGN
+236 KRKIKILSFGSRGN
-250 TIKLISHNYL
+250 TIKLISHYYF
-260 GKQQIIKINFLNKI
+260 GKKQIIKINFLNKI
-274 YNIRINLIGDFQIK
+274 YNIKLDLIGDFQIK
-288 NLFAAI
+288 NVLAAI
-294 LAAYLS
+294 LASYLS
-300 SENPNKIINTLSK
+300 VKNPDQIINTLSK
-313 IKSTK
+313 IKSAT
-318 GRMQYVGSKKKHS
+318 GRMQYVGNKKKS

-355 NKKIDLVFGCGG
+355 NKKVDVVFGCGG
-367 DRDQGKRYKMGRIA
+367 DRDKGKRYKMGDIA
-381 NQFASKI
+381 DQFASKI

-399 PNFIISQIKKGCP
+399 PISIIKQIKKGCSR
-412 KSKIILDRKIAI
+412 SKIILDRKMAI
-424 RSAIK
+424 KSAIN

-444 ENYQIINNKKKYF
+444 ENYQIINNQKKYF
-457 SDQKVSKKFLK
+457 SDQKVSKFFLK

>member
-8 FLKYKNRNFSINSKE
+8 HLKYQNRNFSINSKK
-23 VKKNDIFFA
+23 VNKNDIFFA
-32 IEGSKQSGV
+32 IEGSKQSGS

-50 GAFKVV
+50 GAYKVI

-61 KNKNYLVVKNVRKFL
+61 RNKNYLIVKNVKKFL
-76 AEACSVKYKEKP
+76 VEACSVKYKEKP
-88 NNIIA
+88 KNIIA

-112 NLKKNSA
+112 NLKINSA

-131 FKRTSLTT
+131 VKRTNLTT
-139 PDTITIHKE
+139 PDIITIHKE
-148 LNFLKRN
+148 LNFFKKK
-155 KINYVCLEASSH
+155 KIDNVCLEASSH

-172 RLDSINFKA
+172 RLDGINFTA

-198 KNYLKA
+198 KNYLRA

-213 KKNSFAIIDTDI
+213 KKNSFAIVDTNI
-225 PEYSILNKICK
+225 PEFPIINKICK
-236 RRKINILSFGSKGN
+236 KRKIKILSFGSRGN
-250 TIKLISHNYL
+250 AIKLISHYYF
-260 GKQQIIKINFLNKI
+260 GKKQIIKINFLNKI
-274 YNIRINLIGDFQIK
+274 YNIKVDLIGDFQIK
-288 NLFAAI
+288 NLFASM
-294 LAAYLS
+294 LASYLS
-300 SENPNKIINTLSK
+300 VKNSDKIVKTLSK
-313 IKSTK
+313 IKSAD
-318 GRMQYVGSKKKHS
+318 GRMQSVGTKGKS

-355 NKKIDLVFGCGG
+355 NKKVDVVFGCGG
-367 DRDQGKRYKMGRIA
+367 DRDRGKRYKMGKIA

-399 PNFIISQIKKGCP
+399 PNSIIKQIKKGCSR
-412 KSKIILDRKIAI
+412 SKIILDRKIAI
-424 RSAIK
+424 KTAIN

-444 ENYQIINNKKKYF
+444 ENYQIINNQKKYF
-457 SDQKVSKKFLK
+457 SDQKVSKFFLK

>member
-8 FLKYKNRNFSINSKE
+8 FLKYQNRNFSINSKK
-23 VKKNDIFFA
+23 VNKNDIFFA
-32 IEGSKQSGV
+32 IEGSKQSGS

-50 GAFKVV
+50 GAYKIV
-56 TSKNI
+56 TSKKI
-61 KNKNYLVVKNVRKFL
+61 RNKNYLIVKNVKKFL
-76 AEACSVKYKEKP
+76 VEVCSVKYKEKP
-88 NNIIA
+88 KNIIA

-112 NLKKNSA
+112 NLKINSA

-131 FKRTSLTT
+131 VKRINLTT
-139 PDTITIHKE
+139 PDIITIHKE
-148 LNFLKRN
+148 LNFLKKK
-155 KINYVCLEASSH
+155 KIDNVCLEASSH

-172 RLDSINFKA
+172 RLDGINFTA

-198 KNYLKA
+198 KNYLQA

-213 KKNSFAIIDTDI
+213 KKNSFAILDTDI
-225 PEYSILNKICK
+225 PEFSIISKICK
-236 RRKINILSFGSKGN
+236 KRKIKILSFGSKGN
-250 TIKLISHNYL
+250 AIKLISHYYF
-260 GKQQIIKINFLNKI
+260 GKKQIIKINFLNKI
-274 YNIRINLIGDFQIK
+274 YNIKLDLIGDFQIK

-294 LAAYLS
+294 LASYLS
-300 SENPNKIINTLSK
+300 VKNPDQIINVLSK
-313 IKSTK
+313 IRSAT
-318 GRMQYVGSKKKHS
+318 GRMQYVGNKKKS

-355 NKKIDLVFGCGG
+355 NKKVDVVFGCGG
-367 DRDQGKRYKMGRIA
+367 DRDKGKRYKMGKIA

-399 PNFIISQIKKGCP
+399 PTSIINQIKTGCLRG
-412 KSKIILDRKIAI
+412 KIILDRKIAI
-424 RSAIK
+424 KTAIN
-429 NLNTD
+429 NLNTE
-434 SILLIAGKGH
+434 SNLLIAGKGH
-444 ENYQIINNKKKYF
+444 ENYQIINNQKKYF
-457 SDQKVSKKFLK
+457 SDQKVSKLFLK

>member
-8 FLKYKNRNFSINSKE
+8 HLKYQNRNFSINSKK
-23 VKKNDIFFA
+23 VNKNDIFFA
-32 IEGSKQSGV
+32 IEGSKQSGS

-50 GAFKVV
+50 GAYKVI

-61 KNKNYLVVKNVRKFL
+61 RNKNYLIVKNVKKFL
-76 AEACSVKYKEKP
+76 VEACSVKYKEKP
-88 NNIIA
+88 KNIIA

-112 NLKKNSA
+112 NLKINSA

-131 FKRTSLTT
+131 VKRTNLTT
-139 PDTITIHKE
+139 PDIITIHKE
-148 LNFLKRN
+148 LNFFKKK
-155 KINYVCLEASSH
+155 KIDNVCLEASSH

-172 RLDSINFKA
+172 RLDGINFTA

-198 KNYLKA
+198 KNYLRA

-213 KKNSFAIIDTDI
+213 KKNSFAILDTDI
-225 PEYSILNKICK
+225 PEFPIINKICK
-236 RRKINILSFGSKGN
+236 KRKIKILSFGSRGN
-250 TIKLISHNYL
+250 AIKLISHYYF
-260 GKQQIIKINFLNKI
+260 GKKQIIKINFLNKI
-274 YNIRINLIGDFQIK
+274 YNIKVDLIGDFQIK
-288 NLFAAI
+288 NLFASM
-294 LAAYLS
+294 LASYLS
-300 SENPNKIINTLSK
+300 VKNSDKIVKTLSK
-313 IKSTK
+313 IKSAD
-318 GRMQYVGSKKKHS
+318 GRMQSVGTKGMS

-355 NKKIDLVFGCGG
+355 NKKVDVVFGCGG
-367 DRDQGKRYKMGRIA
+367 DRDRGKRYKMGKIA

-399 PNFIISQIKKGCP
+399 PNSIIKQIKKGCSR
-412 KSKIILDRKIAI
+412 SKIILDRKIAI
-424 RSAIK
+424 KTAIN
-429 NLNTD
+429 NLNND

-444 ENYQIINNKKKYF
+444 ENYQIINNQKKYF
-457 SDQKVSKKFLK
+457 SDQKVSKFFLK

>member
-8 FLKYKNRNFSINSKE
+8 HLKYQNRNFSINSKK
-23 VKKNDIFFA
+23 VNKNDIFFA
-32 IEGSKQSGV
+32 IEGSKQSGS

-50 GAFKVV
+50 GAYKVI

-61 KNKNYLVVKNVRKFL
+61 RNKNYLIVKNVKKFL
-76 AEACSVKYKEKP
+76 VEACSVKYKEKP
-88 NNIIA
+88 KNIIA

-112 NLKKNSA
+112 NLKINSA

-131 FKRTSLTT
+131 VKRTNLTT
-139 PDTITIHKE
+139 PDIITIHKE
-148 LNFLKRN
+148 LNFFKKK
-155 KINYVCLEASSH
+155 KIDNVCLEASSH

-172 RLDSINFKA
+172 RLDGINFTA

-198 KNYLKA
+198 KNYLRA

-213 KKNSFAIIDTDI
+213 KKNSFAIVDTDI
-225 PEYSILNKICK
+225 PEFHIINKICK
-236 RRKINILSFGSKGN
+236 KRKINILSFGSRGN
-250 TIKLISHNYL
+250 AIKLISHYYF
-260 GKQQIIKINFLNKI
+260 GKKQIIKINFLNKI
-274 YNIRINLIGDFQIK
+274 YNIIVDLIGDFQIK
-288 NLFAAI
+288 NLFASM
-294 LAAYLS
+294 LASYLS
-300 SENPNKIINTLSK
+300 VKNSDKIVKTLSK
-313 IKSTK
+313 IKSAD
-318 GRMQYVGSKKKHS
+318 GRMQSVGTKGKS

-355 NKKIDLVFGCGG
+355 NKKVDVVFGCGG
-367 DRDQGKRYKMGRIA
+367 DRDKGKRYKMGKIA

-399 PNFIISQIKKGCP
+399 PNSIIKQIKKGCSR
-412 KSKIILDRKIAI
+412 SKIILDRKIAI
-424 RSAIK
+424 KTAIN
-429 NLNTD
+429 NLNTE
-434 SILLIAGKGH
+434 SNLLIAGKGH
-444 ENYQIINNKKKYF
+444 ENYQIINNQKKYF
-457 SDQKVSKKFLK
+457 SDQKVSKFFLK

>member
-8 FLKYKNRNFSINSKE
+8 HLKYQNRNFSINSKK
-23 VKKNDIFFA
+23 VNKNDIFFA
-32 IEGSKQSGV
+32 IEGSKQSGS

-50 GAFKVV
+50 GAYKVI

-61 KNKNYLVVKNVRKFL
+61 RNKNYLIVKNVKKFL
-76 AEACSVKYKEKP
+76 VEACSVKYKEKP
-88 NNIIA
+88 KNIIA

-112 NLKKNSA
+112 NLKINSA

-131 FKRTSLTT
+131 VKRTNLTT
-139 PDTITIHKE
+139 PDIITIHKE
-148 LNFLKRN
+148 LNFFKKK
-155 KINYVCLEASSH
+155 KIDNVCLEASSH

-172 RLDSINFKA
+172 RLDGINFTA

-198 KNYLKA
+198 KNYLRA
-204 KLYLFSSLL
+204 KLNLFSSLL
-213 KKNSFAIIDTDI
+213 KKNSFAIVDTDI
-225 PEYSILNKICK
+225 PEFHIINKICK
-236 RRKINILSFGSKGN
+236 KRKIKILSFGSRGN
-250 TIKLISHNYL
+250 AIKLISHYYF
-260 GKQQIIKINFLNKI
+260 GKKQIIKINFLNKI
-274 YNIRINLIGDFQIK
+274 YNIIVDLIGDFQIK
-288 NLFAAI
+288 NLFASM
-294 LAAYLS
+294 LASYLS
-300 SENPNKIINTLSK
+300 VKNSDKIVKTLSK
-313 IKSTK
+313 IKSAD
-318 GRMQYVGSKKKHS
+318 GRMQSVGTKGKS

-355 NKKIDLVFGCGG
+355 NKKVDVVFGCGG
-367 DRDQGKRYKMGRIA
+367 DRDKGKRYKMGKIA

-399 PNFIISQIKKGCP
+399 PNSIIKQIKKGCSR
-412 KSKIILDRKIAI
+412 SKIILDRKIAI
-424 RSAIK
+424 KTAIN
-429 NLNTD
+429 NLNAD

-444 ENYQIINNKKKYF
+444 ENYQIINNQKKYF
-457 SDQKVSKKFLK
+457 SDQKVSKFFLK

>member
-8 FLKYKNRNFSINSKE
+8 HLKYQNRNFSINSKK
-23 VKKNDIFFA
+23 VNKNDIFFA
-32 IEGSKQSGV
+32 IEGSKQSGS

-50 GAFKVV
+50 GAYKVI

-61 KNKNYLVVKNVRKFL
+61 RNKNYLIVKNVKKFL
-76 AEACSVKYKEKP
+76 VEACSVKYKEKP
-88 NNIIA
+88 KNIIA

-112 NLKKNSA
+112 NLKINSA

-131 FKRTSLTT
+131 VKRTNLTT
-139 PDTITIHKE
+139 PDIITIHKE
-148 LNFLKRN
+148 LNFFKKK
-155 KINYVCLEASSH
+155 KIDNVCLEASSH

-172 RLDSINFKA
+172 RLDGINFTA

-198 KNYLKA
+198 KNYLRA

-213 KKNSFAIIDTDI
+213 KKNSFAIVDTDI
-225 PEYSILNKICK
+225 PEFHIINKICK
-236 RRKINILSFGSKGN
+236 KRKIKILSFGSRGN
-250 TIKLISHNYL
+250 AIKLISHYYF
-260 GKQQIIKINFLNKI
+260 GKKQIIKINFLNKI
-274 YNIRINLIGDFQIK
+274 YNIKVDLIGDFQIK
-288 NLFAAI
+288 NLFASI
-294 LAAYLS
+294 LASYLS
-300 SENPNKIINTLSK
+300 VKNSDKIVKTLSK
-313 IKSTK
+313 IKSAD
-318 GRMQYVGSKKKHS
+318 GRMQSVGIKGKS

-355 NKKIDLVFGCGG
+355 NKKVDVVFGCGG
-367 DRDQGKRYKMGRIA
+367 DRDRGKRYKMGKIA

-399 PNFIISQIKKGCP
+399 PNSIIKQIKKGC
-412 KSKIILDRKIAI
+412 SRSMIILDRKIAI
-424 RSAIK
+424 KTAIN

-444 ENYQIINNKKKYF
+444 ENYQIINNQKKYF
-457 SDQKVSKKFLK
+457 SDQKVSKFFLK